1 MRYITAQEIK
11 SETKVGKKMYL
22 FDFFFVIVYMA
33 VSFVLGNMVHP
44 QLRFVYYIFSFCIA
58 VFLTSKSYYNR
69 KRRVYESIFILL
81 QKDNSVYYPVVN
93 ISKKRG

>member
-1 MRYITAQEIK
+1 MRYITTQEIK

-33 VSFVLGNMVHP
+33 VSFVFGNIVHP
-44 QLRFVYYIFSFCIA
+44 DLRFVDFIFSFIVA

-69 KRRVYESIFILL
+69 KRRVFESIFILL
-81 QKDNSVYYPVVN
+81 QKDNTVYYPVVN